1 MTCDDPFARQRIV
14 EDWQQGL
21 LTGATVVVIGVGA
34 LGNEVAKNLALAGVG
49 RLVLCDHDVVDVTNL
64 SRSVLFGANDV
75 GRPKVEVA
83 AEALARLSHGTL
95 VDPRPAPLASGV
107 GLGELADADVVVGCL
122 DSLRSRLELLGRAAL
137 AGARLVDGGT
147 GPWVGEIRVRVDAES
162 GCYGCTLTPYERGVS
177 DMPRSCAE
185 LWPGAPAGASII
197 TTAAVAAWMTAAVL
211 RLAMGLQVP
220 YQALRLDAVAG
231 TVGPVAFRR
240 DPKCPFH
247 DQLPLADGQLLE
259 VSSGDRISHLL
270 AALGTVA
277 EITAWVPFPIATQCV
292 RCGVGS
298 GYYYFQI
305 EGEVTRCAHCGGVL
319 RPRSGVDLSAADPS
333 AFLNAL
339 GVAPHEVLRVLSVDG
354 RSRWVR
360 LAG

>member
-1 MTCDDPFARQRIV
+1 MTGDDPFARQRTV

-21 LTGATVVVIGVGA
+21 LTEATIIVIGVGA

-49 RLVLCDHDVVDVTNL
+49 RLVLCDHDVVEVPNL
-64 SRSVLFGANDV
+64 SRSVLFRSDDV
-75 GRPKVEVA
+75 DRFKVEVA
-83 AEALARLSHGTL
+83 AEALARLGHGIV

-147 GPWVGEIRVRVDAES
+147 GPWTGEIRVRSGAES

-177 DMPRSCAE
+177 DLPRSCAE
-185 LWPGAPAGASII
+185 LEPGAPASASIV

-211 RLAMGLQVP
+211 RLAMGLQIT

-231 TVGPVAFRR
+231 TVGPVEFRR
-240 DPKCPFH
+240 DPECPFH
-247 DQLPLADGQLLE
+247 DRLPSVDAQLE
-259 VSSGDRISHLL
+259 VSSGDRVSCLL
-270 AALGTVA
+270 AALGPVA
-277 EITAWVPFPIATQCV
+277 EITAWVPFPIAAQCI

-298 GYYYFQI
+298 GYHYLQI
-305 EGEVTRCAHCGGVL
+305 EGEVSRCAHCGGVL
-319 RPRSGVDLSAADPS
+319 RPRSSVDLSAAEPA

-339 GVAPHEVLRVLSVDG
+339 GVAPHEILRVLSVDG